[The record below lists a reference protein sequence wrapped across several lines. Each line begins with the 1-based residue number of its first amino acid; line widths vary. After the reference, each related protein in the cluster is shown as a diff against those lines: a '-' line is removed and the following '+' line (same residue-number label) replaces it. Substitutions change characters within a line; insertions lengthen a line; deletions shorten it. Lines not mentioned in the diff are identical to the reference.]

1 MKREI
6 IEEAITNIDDK
17 FVAETAQYRAEQ
29 GASGLRE
36 DASAAS
42 GAAAESPAAS
52 GSKQAQAGRTPK
64 KGLLHFFKKHY
75 ALTTV
80 AAMLVLAVGV
90 FAISRVSSDS
100 VSSDRS
106 GYAALDGD
114 SYLAGG
120 AIENESYFSYG
131 MTGHKEAM
139 AEPGEA
145 PTEAINEYTGSS
157 LVREDTKIIYNASIT
172 AETLEFRQAAQMISD
187 LVSENGGY
195 FEDSEE
201 YDSGSGYMTASYRI
215 RIPAENFTKVT
226 EGVQE
231 LCNVTRNHI
240 SKTDVTDTY
249 NDIESRLETVQIRL
263 DRLQELLKQA
273 ENMED
278 IITLEEA
285 ISDAQWEADSYASQL
300 KGYDLKVA
308 YSTIDI
314 TLKEVYKQTEVTAPR
329 TFWEKLGDSFSE
341 GLESFAEFW
350 GDFALWFVY
359 NWTFLLF
366 VAAIAVVII
375 LLIRRR
381 RRKKR
386 PET

>member
-1 MKREI
+1 
-6 IEEAITNIDDK
+6 
-17 FVAETAQYRAEQ
+17 
-29 GASGLRE
+29 
-36 DASAAS
+36 
-42 GAAAESPAAS
+42 
-52 GSKQAQAGRTPK
+52 
-64 KGLLHFFKKHY
+64 
-75 ALTTV
+75 
-80 AAMLVLAVGV
+80 
-90 FAISRVSSDS
+90 
-100 VSSDRS
+100 
-106 GYAALDGD
+106 
-114 SYLAGG
+114 
-120 AIENESYFSYG
+120 
-131 MTGHKEAM
+131 
-139 AEPGEA
+139 
-145 PTEAINEYTGSS
+145 
-157 LVREDTKIIYNASIT
+157 
-172 AETLEFRQAAQMISD
+172 
-187 LVSENGGY
+187 
-195 FEDSEE
+195 
-201 YDSGSGYMTASYRI
+201 
-215 RIPAENFTKVT
+215 
-226 EGVQE
+226 
-231 LCNVTRNHI
+231 
-240 SKTDVTDTY
+240 
-249 NDIESRLETVQIRL
+249 
-263 DRLQELLKQA
+263 
-273 ENMED
+273 MED